1 MTDSVVVDDITD
13 AYMQERLKLARGYTL
28 VLISQGPNWDTPDR
42 DSIIWAHGRRN
53 FGLRRRGDLAIVC
66 PVRDDTPLCGLYIF
80 STDVETVTAVMEDDP
95 GVLSGVFVFEVHPI
109 IGFPGDSLP
118 SGPPQAR
125 PQL

>member
-13 AYMQERLKLARGYTL
+13 AYMQERLKLAQGYTL

-42 DSIIWAHGRRN
+42 GSIIWEHGRRN
-53 FGLRRRGDLAIVC
+53 FGLRREGYLAIVC
-66 PVRDDTPLCGLYIF
+66 PVRDETPLCGLYIF
-80 STDVETVTAVMEDDP
+80 SADVDTVTTIMERDP
-95 GVLSGVFVFEVHPI
+95 GVLSGVFVFEAHPI

-125 PQL
+125 PRP